1 MATPFTDIYDR
12 AIFRFADYDFLKQDI
27 QTREDVLERYLISAK
42 TDFSRVCKVDLTD
55 CDMETKQFNAD
66 LDDEVI
72 EILALGISFYWISYK
87 ALDSKALK
95 NVLNSKDYYYYS
107 PANLLKEV
115 QELRNTIRS
124 EFQSK
129 MRRYSYNDNELE
141 TLKP

>member
-27 QTREDVLERYLISAK
+27 QTREDVLEKYLISAK
-42 TDFSRVCKVDLTD
+42 TDFVNVCKVDLGTYD
-55 CDMETKQFNAD
+55 ILLRQFDED
-66 LDDEVI
+66 LDDDEI

-107 PANLLKEV
+107 PANLLNEV
-115 QELRNTIRS
+115 QSLRETIRS
-124 EFQSK
+124 EFYSK
-129 MRRYSYNDNELE
+129 MRRYSYKDNGLQ

>member
-27 QTREDVLERYLISAK
+27 QTREDVLEKYLFSAK
-42 TDFSRVCKVDLTD
+42 TDFADVCKIDLGD
-55 CDMETKQFNAD
+55 CDLLLRQFDED
-66 LDDEVI
+66 LNDDEI

-87 ALDSKALK
+87 ALDSNALK

-115 QELRNTIRS
+115 QALRETIRS
-124 EFQSK
+124 EFYSK
-129 MRRYSYNDNELE
+129 MRRYSYKDNGLQ